1 MQLSGWVY
9 EKFTNSF
16 LQQVFTIYFTKCDI
30 WRDFFKNVFRHGIDL
45 DNPGAPG
52 TQSQLIAAAAQQG
65 FSSVDGALSSL
76 NQLGSNLSVS
86 VTSGASANYSDSGDS
101 NGNRSADNAT
111 PPMHFL
117 TPHVEISMADAP
129 ASVYSPSTVSNILLN
144 SL

>member
-16 LQQVFTIYFTKCDI
+16 LQQVFISQFI
-30 WRDFFKNVFRHGIDL
+30 LQNVIFFNAFRHGIDL

-65 FSSVDGALSSL
+65 FSPVDGALSSL

-129 ASVYSPSTVSNILLN
+129 ASVYSPSTVSNILSN